1 MRGRWNL
8 DEQELKYWQA
18 NALGQ
23 TVQMTKGELDLV
35 DLTRE
40 DISPYQVNQVLT
52 SLGWERY
59 DEFNGLEGD
68 RYAFYRHEGYRDIV
82 LYGSILTFE
91 LVVYLKENF
100 DKNDFKKEHSKKM
113 LGED

>member
-1 MRGRWNL
+1 MRGKWEL

-23 TVQMTKGELDLV
+23 TKQMSEGKLDIV

-40 DISPYQVNQVLT
+40 DITPFQVDQVLT

-59 DEFNGLEGD
+59 DELHGYEGD
-68 RYAFYRHEGYRDIV
+68 RYAFYRHEGYRDIIM
-82 LYGSILTFE
+82 YGSIITFE
-91 LVVYLKENF
+91 LVIYLKENF
-100 DKNDFKKEHSKKM
+100 EKTEFKNFHIKTM
-113 LGED
+113 LEE